1 MDEKLMNN
9 KVELTDEEM
18 SKAAGGY
25 EEYDKTDYEMRK
37 HDTIDKEPLFY
48 VGEHICVGGET
59 LGEGVVKEIKPYKNE
74 RWQYRIEY
82 DTPILGVFFNGKW
95 VLATDIY
102 GHFINY

>member
-37 HDTIDKEPLFY
+37 HDTIDKEPLF
-48 VGEHICVGGET
+48 
-59 LGEGVVKEIKPYKNE
+59 
-74 RWQYRIEY
+74 
-82 DTPILGVFFNGKW
+82 
-95 VLATDIY
+95 
-102 GHFINY
+102 INY